1 MLRRPSDLQLDRDPS
16 GRFLPFAVTLMVF
29 LAMLATAAALA
40 LSQSALG
47 FQHGLEGRLTVQIAD
62 EPGSSLA
69 PRSGR
74 AAELLRQTPGIAR
87 AEEMP
92 REAVAALL
100 QPWLGRDGLTRELPL
115 PALIDIELTPGM
127 AVDLDAL
134 QAHLADA
141 VPGAR
146 IDDPRPWL
154 DRLSRIAVLLEGLA
168 LAIVAAIGLATVAMV
183 VFATRAGLAAHRD
196 VIEVLHLIGA
206 RDAYIARQFQAHA
219 LRLALRGALAGTAL
233 AALALFAIGRA
244 AAQLDAALL
253 PPVEF
258 GPLSWATLVALPLVA
273 SLLATVTA
281 RLTVLGALRRMT

>member
-62 EPGSSLA
+62 EPGSSLG
-69 PRSGR
+69 PRAGR
-74 AAELLRQTPGIAR
+74 AVELLRETPGIAS
-87 AEEMP
+87 ADELP

-115 PALIDIELTPGM
+115 PALIDVTLTPGM

-134 QAHLADA
+134 QAHLGNT

-168 LAIVAAIGLATVAMV
+168 LAIVAAIGVATVAMV
-183 VFATRAGLAAHRD
+183 VFATRAGLAAHRE

-206 RDAYIARQFQAHA
+206 RDAYIARQFQGHA
-219 LRLALRGALAGTAL
+219 LRLAFKGALAGTAL
-233 AALALFAIGRA
+233 AGLALFAIGRA

-258 GPLSWATLVALPLVA
+258 GPWSWGALAALPLAA
-273 SLLATVTA
+273 SLLATLTA
-281 RLTVLGALRRMT
+281 RLTVLGALRRLT